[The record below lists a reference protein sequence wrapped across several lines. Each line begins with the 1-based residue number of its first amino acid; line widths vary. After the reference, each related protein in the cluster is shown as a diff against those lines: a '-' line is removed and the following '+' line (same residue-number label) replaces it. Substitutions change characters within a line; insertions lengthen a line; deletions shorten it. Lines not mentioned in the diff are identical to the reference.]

1 MNSDVSP
8 PANAGQ
14 RAIRP
19 PRRAD
24 PVSIAAYG
32 PRDSRRIFEATWARL
47 LAVSAAGL
55 AEIIGWYGGLA
66 PDFFGPLTSGE
77 QLP

>member
-8 PANAGQ
+8 HANPDQ
-14 RAIRP
+14 RAIRL

-24 PVSIAAYG
+24 PESIAAYG
-32 PRDSRRIFEATWARL
+32 PPDSRRVFGATWTRL